1 MQATIDRLLAVIMSG
16 AVAVMAAGTVGYI
29 AHYDFGFSRE
39 EIRTPALIGAVVIGV
54 LLAVEHFGKKLR

>member
-1 MQATIDRLLAVIMSG
+1 MQATIDRVLAVIVSG

-54 LLAVEHFGKKLR
+54 QLAVEHFGKKLR